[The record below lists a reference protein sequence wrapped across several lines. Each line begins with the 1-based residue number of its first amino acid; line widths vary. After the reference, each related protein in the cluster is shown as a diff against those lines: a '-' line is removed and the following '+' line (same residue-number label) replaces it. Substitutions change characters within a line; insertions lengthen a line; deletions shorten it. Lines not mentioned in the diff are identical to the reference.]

1 MPYYKR
7 YWNKYPY
14 QRRKW
19 RRRRLQ
25 YRRRRPKQTFRRR
38 RNYFR
43 KVKRTFF
50 KRFRLKKLK
59 KLNLKQWQPRYIRKC
74 HIKGYL
80 QLFGGGVEKMSY
92 NFAMYKDS
100 YVPEY
105 EPGGG
110 GWSIQQLTLS
120 NLYTQNKYLQNWWTV
135 SNKGLNMCRYLR
147 LKILLYRQKE
157 TDYIFNY
164 RTEPPYDVSK
174 YYYASM
180 HPYKMLLFNQ
190 RIVVPSF
197 ATQPLNKKKYI
208 KKYIEPP
215 REIKNQWYFQ
225 QHFSKLPLL
234 EFSVTACSLNS
245 MYIPTNAIS
254 NNITVHSLNTNFFQN
269 PRFQYAGSITTGY
282 LPKRTGGPY
291 IYGVPQAE
299 PLTNWKNL
307 TIKDNVVYLGD
318 TMNNDPGHPISTTNM
333 DNYTAT
339 YWGNPLYFRYLDGS
353 YLSFISN
360 TPVSSLKQLVT
371 ENKKILDMKPLEKTD
386 PYIYKCRYN
395 PWKDLGEENL
405 AYWVSN
411 LNADNWDPPK
421 DPDLII
427 GKFPLWILLWGWSD
441 FTEKIKKITIKS
453 GNYMLV
459 IRTSSLDQKLP
470 AYVLL
475 SHSFI
480 NGRAPYDRDA
490 EEISTRDWG
499 HWYPRWKFQQE
510 EIEHILT
517 TGPAVCKSEKQKSVQ
532 AHMHYDFLFKWGGN
546 PSKMENINDPM
557 SQPIYPLPDHQLF
570 QNEITNP
577 TTSIKNMLYDFDIRR
592 DMLTKTAEKRI
603 KEITTDD
610 ESLFSDGDQ
619 PTTDPPIPFKKAPP
633 EETTSEKEKAE
644 TLLLQLNT
652 IQHHNRQLKHRLQQ
666 LMLLTKDT

>member
-1 MPYYKR
+1 
-7 YWNKYPY
+7 
-14 QRRKW
+14 
-19 RRRRLQ
+19 
-25 YRRRRPKQTFRRR
+25 
-38 RNYFR
+38 
-43 KVKRTFF
+43 
-50 KRFRLKKLK
+50 
-59 KLNLKQWQPRYIRKC
+59 
-74 HIKGYL
+74 
-80 QLFGGGVEKMSY
+80 
-92 NFAMYKDS
+92 MYKDS
-100 YVPEY
+100 YVPEH

-120 NLYTQNKYLQNWWTV
+120 NLFTQNRYLQNWWTV

-147 LKILLYRQKE
+147 CKLLLYRQKE

-197 ATQPLNKKKYI
+197 ATQPWNKKKYI

-225 QHFSKLPLL
+225 QHFSTLPLL
-234 EFSVTACSLNS
+234 EFSTTACSLNS
-245 MYIPTNAIS
+245 MYMPTNAIS
-254 NNITVHSLNTNFFQN
+254 NNITLLSLNTTFFQN
-269 PRFQYAGSITTGY
+269 PKFQYAGTPTTGY
-282 LPKRTGGPY
+282 TPKPNTTPY
-291 IYGVPQAE
+291 IYGVPTAE
-299 PLTNWKNL
+299 PNLDWKNL
-307 TIKDNVVYLGD
+307 PIKNNVIYLGD
-318 TMNNDPGHPISTTNM
+318 TMNNDPGHPISDTNKTKY
-333 DNYTAT
+333 NSA
-339 YWGNPLYFRYLDGS
+339 YWGNPFYFRYLDGS

-360 TPVSSLKQLVT
+360 TPPSSLCTLVT
-371 ENKKILDMKPLEKTD
+371 QNKTINEMSPQLKTD

-395 PWKDLGEENL
+395 PWKDLGEENM

-411 LNADNWDPPK
+411 LNADNWEPPK

-427 GKFPLWILLWGWSD
+427 SKFPLWILLWGWSD
-441 FTEKIKKITIKS
+441 FTQKIKKITITS

-459 IRTSSLDQKLP
+459 VRTSCLDQKLG
-470 AYVLL
+470 AYVFL
-475 SHSFI
+475 SESYV

-490 EEISTRDWG
+490 EEILPRDNG

-510 EIEHILT
+510 AIEHILT
-517 TGPAVCKSEKQKSVQ
+517 TGPAVCKSESKKSVQ
-532 AHMHYDFLFKWGGN
+532 AHIHYDFSFKWGGN

-557 SQPIYPLPDHQLF
+557 SQPVFPLPNNQLF

-577 TTSIKNMLYDFDIRR
+577 ATSIKNMLYAFDIRR
-592 DMLTKTAEKRI
+592 DMLTKAAEKRI
-603 KEITTDD
+603 KELSTDD

-619 PTTDPPIPFKKAPP
+619 TTTDPLLPYKKAPP
-633 EETTSEKEKAE
+633 EETASEKEKAQ

-666 LMLLTKDT
+666 LMSLTNDM